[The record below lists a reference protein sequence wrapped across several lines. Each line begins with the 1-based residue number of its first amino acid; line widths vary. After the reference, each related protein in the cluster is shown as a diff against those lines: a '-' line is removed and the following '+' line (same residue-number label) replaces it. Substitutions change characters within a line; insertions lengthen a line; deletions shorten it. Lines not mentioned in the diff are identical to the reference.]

1 MRCVHESKMH
11 DFSSFITLT
20 YDEEHVPADKSLRYR
35 DYQLF
40 MKRLRTRVTRAR
52 SAGIVAD
59 QEVLRDDSAGVR
71 FYMCGEYG
79 GEHGRPHFHACL
91 FGVYFPDRVPWK
103 SLPSGSTLFRSE
115 ELASLWPYG
124 FSSVGDV
131 TFESAAYVA
140 RYVMKKITGEA
151 AAEHYKFVDENGE
164 VFWRTPEFTRMSLK
178 PGIGATWFDK
188 YKQEVFPNDEVYL
201 RGQMMRP
208 PRFYDDLLKRLTPE
222 ALDWIK
228 IEREHAALKHEL
240 NNTPERLRVR
250 EVCANA
256 KLQFK
261 KRIMI

>member
-1 MRCVHESKMH
+1 MH

-20 YDEEHVPADKSLRYR
+20 YDNEHVPPDKSLRYE

-52 SAGIVAD
+52 NLNVVAD
-59 QEVLRDDSAGVR
+59 NTVLRDETSGVR

-79 GEHGRPHFHACL
+79 GEYGRPHFHACL
-91 FGVYFPDRVPWK
+91 FGVYFPDRVLWK
-103 SLPSGSTLFRSE
+103 RMPSGASLFRSE

-151 AAEHYKFVDENGE
+151 ASEHYKFVDDNGE

-188 YKQEVFPNDEVYL
+188 YKREVYPNDRVVV
-201 RGQMMRP
+201 RGQVMKP
-208 PRFYDDLLKRLTPE
+208 PRYYDVLQEKISAE
-222 ALDWIK
+222 SMDWIK
-228 IEREHAALKHEL
+228 IEREVQAMKFEL

-250 EVCANA
+250 EIVANA
-256 KLQFK
+256 RLQFK
-261 KRIMI
+261 KRSLV